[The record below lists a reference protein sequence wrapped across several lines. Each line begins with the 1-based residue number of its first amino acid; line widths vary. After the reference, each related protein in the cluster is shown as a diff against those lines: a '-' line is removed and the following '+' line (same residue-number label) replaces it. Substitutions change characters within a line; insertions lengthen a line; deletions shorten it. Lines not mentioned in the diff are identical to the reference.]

1 MKLKIYT
8 LILALGAAWSLQ
20 SCDNNDDDSIAVPA
34 ELQNAFSSKYPNA
47 ANVKWES
54 KSGYYVADFY
64 DGYEASAWFTQDGK
78 WQMTETDIPYD
89 ALPQAVKTSFEAT
102 ECNTSWRI
110 DDVDKLERESVETV
124 YVIEVEKQN
133 QELDLY
139 YSEEGVLIKSV
150 VDTDDDR
157 DDQYLPDQNAKL
169 TVEMRNFLDTKYP
182 GFKLIEV
189 DVEDEGKYVGY
200 TEVDIIHERFGKEVL
215 FNKSGEWALTSWEVH
230 FSMLPEPVKS
240 TINTAYPGQVDDD
253 DAEYVEEA
261 TGDTYYLIDIENSE
275 KDVKISADGQILG

>member
-34 ELQNAFSSKYPNA
+34 ELQNAFSSKFPNV

-89 ALPQAVKTSFEAT
+89 ALPQAVK
-102 ECNTSWRI
+102 N
-110 DDVDKLERESVETV
+110 
-124 YVIEVEKQN
+124 
-133 QELDLY
+133 
-139 YSEEGVLIKSV
+139 
-150 VDTDDDR
+150 
-157 DDQYLPDQNAKL
+157 
-169 TVEMRNFLDTKYP
+169 
-182 GFKLIEV
+182 
-189 DVEDEGKYVGY
+189 
-200 TEVDIIHERFGKEVL
+200 
-215 FNKSGEWALTSWEVH
+215 
-230 FSMLPEPVKS
+230 
-240 TINTAYPGQVDDD
+240 TINTTYPGQVDDD

-275 KDVKISADGQILG
+275 TNVKISADGQILG

>member
-89 ALPQAVKTSFEAT
+89 ALPQAVK
-102 ECNTSWRI
+102 N
-110 DDVDKLERESVETV
+110 
-124 YVIEVEKQN
+124 
-133 QELDLY
+133 
-139 YSEEGVLIKSV
+139 
-150 VDTDDDR
+150 
-157 DDQYLPDQNAKL
+157 
-169 TVEMRNFLDTKYP
+169 
-182 GFKLIEV
+182 
-189 DVEDEGKYVGY
+189 
-200 TEVDIIHERFGKEVL
+200 
-215 FNKSGEWALTSWEVH
+215 
-230 FSMLPEPVKS
+230 
-240 TINTAYPGQVDDD
+240 TINTTYPGQVDDA

-275 KDVKISADGQILG
+275 KNVKISADGQILG

>member
-89 ALPQAVKTSFEAT
+89 ALPQAVK
-102 ECNTSWRI
+102 N
-110 DDVDKLERESVETV
+110 
-124 YVIEVEKQN
+124 
-133 QELDLY
+133 
-139 YSEEGVLIKSV
+139 
-150 VDTDDDR
+150 
-157 DDQYLPDQNAKL
+157 
-169 TVEMRNFLDTKYP
+169 
-182 GFKLIEV
+182 
-189 DVEDEGKYVGY
+189 
-200 TEVDIIHERFGKEVL
+200 
-215 FNKSGEWALTSWEVH
+215 
-230 FSMLPEPVKS
+230 
-240 TINTAYPGQVDDD
+240 TINTTYPGQVDDD

-261 TGDTYYLIDIENSE
+261 TGGTYYLIDIENSE